1 MKKYLKILSLL
12 FLTSLLMVV
21 ITPSISSQGVAEQ
34 FSQLKGGSKLIL
46 TNSESDSPLNDGIFL
61 TQKIQT
67 DRNTA
72 KVPQQA
78 IKNSEYIPVVLEGET
93 LFSYSSEIKGFSA
106 ETRAQQTV
114 QNITKVAENSAIP
127 LDEIKIIEQEGLRI
141 IATESESLV
150 TVLKADAEM
159 ANLPLNQLAEEYLQ
173 KVKFA
178 IAQYRERS
186 KQHNLTRF
194 LFPALFAVAELIFAI
209 ALLLVFQKVLK
220 RVKHRICGWRDNIL
234 RPLGIQSLQLLSVDQ
249 EASLLIGLVKYI
261 YKGIVVIVLFI
272 YLSSLTRYFPWTQG
286 LGQAIFNHLYSNLIK
301 MVKAAIAYLPSL
313 FTIILTVI
321 TAYYVIRFCR
331 MFFKAIEQETLSLP
345 KFDRE
350 WANPT
355 EKLAIFLIAAF
366 AAAIIFP
373 LLPGAQSPAFQGI
386 SIFAGALLTLGGA
399 SAIANLVGGIVI
411 IYTRAFQVGDCVQI
425 DQVKGN
431 ILEKTI
437 LSTRIRTSKNKIVTI
452 PNAKLLSS
460 NIENYTTSVRDINQ
474 HIILHTAITLGY
486 DVPWREVH
494 QILVEAAN
502 LSSLILKEPAPFV
515 LQTSLGDFSVSY
527 ELNVYTDQPSM
538 MSKTYSQLYQNI
550 QDKCNE
556 AGIEI
561 LSPQYSAIRDGNQN
575 TIPKDYLP
583 QDYTV
588 PGFNLHPLSQVLNH
602 VNGHQDNRSSQDNG

>member
-1 MKKYLKILSLL
+1 MKRYLKILSLL

-21 ITPSISSQGVAEQ
+21 ITPSISSQEVADR
-34 FSQLKGGSKLIL
+34 FSQLEGGSQLV
-46 TNSESDSPLNDGIFL
+46 L
-61 TQKIQT
+61 TQKIQKK
-67 DRNTA
+67 RNTA
-72 KVPQQA
+72 ETPQQA
-78 IKNSEYIPVVLEGET
+78 IKNDEYVPVILEGET

-106 ETRAQQTV
+106 EARARQTV
-114 QNITKVAENSAIP
+114 QNITKVAKNSAIP

-150 TVLKADAEM
+150 TVLKADAEI
-159 ANLPLNQLAEEYLQ
+159 ANIPLNQLAEEYLQ

-178 IAQYRERS
+178 IVQYREGS
-186 KQHNLTRF
+186 KQHHLTNF
-194 LFPALFAVAELIFAI
+194 LFPALSAIAEFIFAI

-220 RVKHRICGWRDNIL
+220 RVKCRICGWRDNVL
-234 RPLGIQSLQLLSVDQ
+234 RPLGIQSLQLLSVEQ

-261 YKGIVVIVLFI
+261 YKGIVVVVLFI

-301 MVKAAIAYLPSL
+301 MIKAVIAYLPSL
-313 FTIILTVI
+313 FTIILTIVA
-321 TAYYVIRFCR
+321 AYYVIRFCR
-331 MFFKAIEQETLSLP
+331 LFFKAIKQETLSLP
-345 KFDRE
+345 KFDLE
-350 WANPT
+350 WADPT

-366 AAAIIFP
+366 AAAIILP

-411 IYTRAFQVGDCVQI
+411 IYTRAFQVGDYVQI

-460 NIENYTTSVRDINQ
+460 NIENYTTSIRDINQ

-494 QILVEAAN
+494 QILIEAAN

-527 ELNVYTDQPSM
+527 ELNVCTDQPSM
-538 MSKTYSQLYQNI
+538 MSKIYSQLHQNI

-602 VNGHQDNRSSQDNG
+602 ANGRNDNGSSDKG

>member
-1 MKKYLKILSLL
+1 MKRYLKVLGLL

-21 ITPSISSQGVAEQ
+21 ITPSIFSHRVAEK
-34 FSQLKGGSKLIL
+34 FSQLEVGSELIL
-46 TNSESDSPLNDGIFL
+46 ANSESDPPSNDGISL

-67 DRNTA
+67 DGNTS

-78 IKNSEYIPVVLEGET
+78 IKNNEYIPVVLEGET

-106 ETRAQQTV
+106 EARAQQTV
-114 QNITKVAENSAIP
+114 QNITKVAKNSAIP
-127 LDEIKIIEQEGLRI
+127 LDEIKIIEQEGVRV

-150 TVLKADAEM
+150 TLLKADAQM
-159 ANLPLNQLAEEYLQ
+159 ANLPLNQLAEQYLQ

-178 IAQYRERS
+178 IAQYRES
-186 KQHNLTRF
+186 KQHNLSNF
-194 LFPALFAVAELIFAI
+194 LFPALSAVAESILAI
-209 ALLLVFQKVLK
+209 ALLILFQKVSK
-220 RVKHRICGWRDNIL
+220 RVERRICSWRDNVL

-286 LGQAIFNHLYSNLIK
+286 LGQAIFDHLHSNLIK

-313 FTIILTVI
+313 FTIILTIV

-331 MFFKAIEQETLSLP
+331 MFFKAIEQQTLSLP

-494 QILVEAAN
+494 QILIEAAN

-538 MSKTYSQLYQNI
+538 MSKIYSQLYQNI

-588 PGFNLHPLSQVLNH
+588 PGFNLHPLSQVLH
-602 VNGHQDNRSSQDNG
+602 HANGRQEDHSSHDNE